1 MNCVFLNMSLIVSN
15 IQKKYNQQVAVEGVS
30 FELQPGEIVGF
41 LGPNGA
47 GKSTTLKMIAGIL
60 SADAG
65 KITINNLAVGMDEVN
80 TKKLVGYLPESNALY
95 KDLYVKEYLHFLGNV
110 HSLKNIELRIK
121 EVIELLQLGSMQQK
135 KIGELSKG
143 FQQRV
148 GIAAAIIHQPALV
161 LLDEPTSGLD
171 PNQLM
176 DIRKVIQQLSTHSM
190 VLFSSH
196 ILQEVTAVCN
206 RVLVMHQGKLVANE
220 PIEELLKPKTNH
232 LHVEFEEEITH
243 LQEHLSKLSLE
254 MIHIDKHLLVVKTA
268 EDKDVKKIVMQFALD
283 MGLNIERLHTEQAS
297 LEEIFKLLT
306 H

>member
-1 MNCVFLNMSLIVSN
+1 MSLILSN
-15 IQKKYNQQVAVEGVS
+15 IQKRYNQQIAVDDIS
-30 FELQPGEIVGF
+30 FEVHPGEIVGF

-60 SADAG
+60 AADAG
-65 KITINNLAVGMDEVN
+65 KITINNLEVGIDAIN
-80 TKKLVGYLPESNALY
+80 AKKLVGYLPESNALY

-110 HSLKNIELRIK
+110 HVLKNIPERIK
-121 EVIELLQLGSMQQK
+121 EVIELLQLGPMQQK

-148 GIAAAIIHQPALV
+148 GIAAAILHQPALV

-171 PNQLM
+171 PNQLI
-176 DIRKVIQQLSTHSM
+176 DIRKLIQQLSQNSM

-206 RVLVMHQGKLVANE
+206 RVLVMHEGKLVANE
-220 PIEELLKPKTNH
+220 PIEQILKPQTNH
-232 LHVEFEEEITH
+232 LHIQFEEDITH
-243 LQEHLSKLSLE
+243 LQSHIKELSIE
-254 MIHIDKHLLVVKTA
+254 IIRIDKHLLVVKTA
-268 EDKDVKKIVMQFALD
+268 EGKDVKKIIMQFALD
-283 MGLNIERLHTEQAS
+283 MGLNIERLHVEQAS

>member
-1 MNCVFLNMSLIVSN
+1 MSLIVSN
-15 IQKKYNQQVAVEGVS
+15 IQKKYNQQFAVEEISYEVKS
-30 FELQPGEIVGF
+30 GEIVGF

-60 SADAG
+60 AADAG
-65 KITINNLAVGMDEVN
+65 KISINNVEVGLDNVN
-80 TKKLVGYLPESNALY
+80 AKKLVGYLPESNALY
-95 KDLYVKEYLHFLGNV
+95 KDLYVKEYLQFLGNV
-110 HSLKNIELRIK
+110 HALKNIPERIK
-121 EVIELLQLGSMQQK
+121 EVIDLLQLGTMQHK
-135 KIGELSKG
+135 KIAELSKG

-148 GIAAAIIHQPALV
+148 GIAAAILHKPALL

-171 PNQLM
+171 PNQLI
-176 DIRKVIQQLSTHSM
+176 DIRKLIQQLSQDSM

-196 ILQEVTAVCN
+196 ILQEVTAVCS
-206 RVLVMHQGKLVANE
+206 RVLVMHEGKLVANQS
-220 PIEELLKPKTNH
+220 IAELLKPQTNH
-232 LHVEFEEEITH
+232 LHILFEEEISH
-243 LQEHLSKLSLE
+243 LKAHIAQME
-254 MIHIDKHLLVVKTA
+254 IDIIRIDKHLLVVKTA